1 MTVRELY
8 NCALVAGV
16 QDEQICATA
25 FLKDKLIDSIKFLPK
40 DFLGAEWKQSTPS
53 MQGYVELVFQEDYHE

>member
-25 FLKDKLIDSIKFLPK
+25 FLKDKSIDSIRFLPK
-40 DFLGAEWKQSTPS
+40 DLLGVEREQSTPS
-53 MQGYVELVFQEDYHE
+53 MHGYVELVFQEDYHE